1 MTGDTERIESVLKR
15 VDALVLLIE
24 RVTFDP
30 FIGHKSLAWRAQMD
44 SFNRE
49 VQRIENEAKNF
60 IDESFKKLRSAEGA
74 FEMLL
79 NFKHIKSRESINNQM
94 MMKFNDI
101 LLQYGKEVE
110 RMDEIF
116 SAYQDAP
123 PLHKNHPPMAGSIFW
138 CRSLFFRIKHT
149 IITFQAMDDMIK
161 SEQALEARSNYLFVG
176 RKMRDYEETKFAQW
190 QEEVEALLPGLL
202 KRNLL
207 IRQDEMLALDNE
219 ADVHKA
225 VEHDVA
231 GVHGEVKFVV
241 NFVQELKRIII
252 ESKYMETIGFPV
264 PELARNVALQEE
276 KYISA
281 VDGLNLMLSRYHK
294 ILGSLEEAELD
305 LLQEHIE
312 ELRRVIRPGSKRLNW
327 NSLGIADFIGKCQQA
342 IAKFESLVNQIQKN
356 AKDINLRLQMIQET
370 DLFKYPPPKF
380 GTILPSAK
388 EFFEHIEKER
398 AKDFEILAQRYRAI
412 GPLLTKMEGLVV
424 LTNTGKSPK
433 MKTYYA
439 YWEAKVFK
447 TLSKLINHNLKGFN
461 RDIMADQQLF
471 QVETLLAA
479 PDIVLHPP
487 ANELNKLF
495 LQNLRDCIEGT
506 RVFTRWMSGTCLE
519 TPPQKVD
526 GEDNLINFT
535 FFSDIAQNSDTK
547 NYFNAAQTNFQKKLA
562 SMSQYLNKWKKYRKV
577 WKVDKSAVLDR
588 WFAKNPTV
596 VMFDDQLHFYTLMIE
611 EIQQMPLTKNQEMI
625 RLHMQPLVDA
635 IKDHAK
641 GWIKILG
648 KLLNESASS
657 NLYSLKAEIDGKRDD
672 LAKPPDTLGDLKFV
686 LKTIADIREI
696 SLTVEFRCLDIQER
710 YRVLSMFHLGVTEEE
725 EELQK
730 EIMAMWEKLFYDS
743 KLIDASLLDVK
754 KKFAAITLQQIREFG
769 EELIQFYNRFCSEGP
784 GATAQDL
791 EKGMDQMKSYRNELT
806 KYENIQKDL
815 ADAEKLF
822 DLPITLY
829 PELLQVQKEM
839 NGLTQI
845 YALYEEQTKARAEWA
860 ETLWANLD
868 IQHLQDGIDAFLKRL
883 RGFPH
888 EIKSLSS
895 AMVLEEKMQEF
906 KSSIPL
912 FLDLKNKA
920 LRERHWRELMEKT
933 GHDFDMNPGMMERKI
948 SRKKRKF

>member
-1 MTGDTERIESVLKR
+1 MHFSLNYFPNQ
-15 VDALVLLIE
+15 
-24 RVTFDP
+24 VTFDP

-44 SFNRE
+44 SFNAE
-49 VQRIENEAKNF
+49 VRRIENEAKNF

-79 NFKHIKSRESINNQM
+79 NFKHIKSREVINDQM

-161 SEQALEARSNYLFVG
+161 SEQALEARSNYLLVG
-176 RKMRDYEETKFAQW
+176 RKMRDYEETKFSQW

-207 IRQDEMLALDNE
+207 IGQDEMLAVDNE
-219 ADVHKA
+219 VDGAVHNKNVEYDVPG
-225 VEHDVA
+225 D
-231 GVHGEVKFVV
+231 HGQVKFVV

-252 ESKYMETIGFPV
+252 EAKYMETIGFPV

-281 VDGLNLMLSRYHK
+281 VDGLNLMLGRYHK

-305 LLQEHIE
+305 LLQDHIE

-327 NSLGIADFIGKCQQA
+327 NSLGISDFIGKCQQA

-356 AKDINLRLQMIQET
+356 AKDINLRLQMIEET

-398 AKDFEILAQRYRAI
+398 AKDFEVLAQRYRAI

-433 MKTYYA
+433 MKSYYS
-439 YWEAKVFK
+439 YWEARVFK
-447 TLSKLINHNLKGFN
+447 TLTRLVNRNLKSFN
-461 RDIMADQQLF
+461 KDIVSDHQLF

-495 LQNLRDCIEGT
+495 LQNLRDCVEGT
-506 RVFTRWMSGTCLE
+506 RVFTRWMAGTCLE

-526 GEDNLINFT
+526 GEDNLVNFT
-535 FFSDIAQNSDTK
+535 YFSDIAQNSDTK
-547 NYFNAAQTNFQKKLA
+547 NYFSIAQTNFQKKLS
-562 SMSQYLNKWKKYRKV
+562 SMTQYLSRWKKYRKV
-577 WKVDKSAVLDR
+577 WKVDKSAVLDK

-596 VMFDDQLHFYTLMIE
+596 VMFDDQLHYYTLMIE
-611 EIQQMPLTKNQEMI
+611 EIQTMPLTKNQEMI
-625 RLHMQPLVDA
+625 RLHMAPLVDS

-648 KLLNESASS
+648 KLLNESAST
-657 NLYSLKAEIDGKRDD
+657 NLYSLKSEIDGKRED
-672 LAKPPDTLGDLKFV
+672 LAKTPDTLGELKFV
-686 LKTIADIREI
+686 LKSIADIREI

-710 YRVLSMFHLGVTEEE
+710 YRVLSMFNLGVTEEE

-730 EIMAMWEKLFYDS
+730 QIMDLWQKLFYDS
-743 KLIDASLLDVK
+743 KLIDASLLNVK

-769 EELIQFYNRFCSEGP
+769 EELIQFYNRFVSEGP
-784 GATAQDL
+784 GAIAQDL
-791 EKGMDQMKSYRNELT
+791 ERGMDQMKSYKNELT

-845 YALYEEQTKARAEWA
+845 FALYEEQTKARAEWA

-868 IQHLQDGIDAFLKRL
+868 IQHLQDGIEAFLKRL

-933 GHDFDMNPGMMERKI
+933 GHDFDMNPGNLAGLQWL
-948 SRKKRKF
+948 FVC